1 MDRLQT
7 FHDDLQE
14 IPLSNTEFSWFT
26 GDSYLNGDHN
36 KYCAG
41 CGITNSFEVV
51 EATPLPMITSAQ
63 QAGL

>member
-26 GDSYLNGDHN
+26 GDSYLNGDN
-36 KYCAG
+36 GKYFTEYATG
-41 CGITNSFEVV
+41 THFGTV
-51 EATPLPMITSAQ
+51 EPASSPMST
-63 QAGL
+63 

>member
-26 GDSYLNGDHN
+26 GDSYLNGDN
-36 KYCAG
+36 GKYFTEYATG
-41 CGITNSFEVV
+41 THFGTV
-51 EATPLPMITSAQ
+51 EATSSPMSTWA
-63 QAGL
+63 